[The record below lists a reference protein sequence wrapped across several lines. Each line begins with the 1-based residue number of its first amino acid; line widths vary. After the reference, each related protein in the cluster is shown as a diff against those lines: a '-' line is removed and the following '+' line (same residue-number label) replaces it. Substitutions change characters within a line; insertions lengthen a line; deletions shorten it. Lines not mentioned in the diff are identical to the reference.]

1 MYKDYS
7 GLFTSESVS
16 EGHPDKIADQI
27 ADAILDD
34 ILKQDKYARVACEVI
49 VKDST
54 VIIFGEITTTAYSDI
69 SKITKSVIQDIGYTD
84 LQLGFHHNACT
95 VTNIISKQ
103 SPDISQCISKKEI
116 ERQGAGDQ
124 GIMFGYATDE
134 TESFMP
140 AAIFYA
146 NILLKKLTLLRK
158 GNIIPW
164 LRPDAKSQV
173 TVEYENGELKRIDA
187 VLISTQHAPDVSLA
201 EIKKTI
207 QQVIVSTLPKNLID
221 KKTKFIIN
229 PSKKFIIGGPV
240 ADSGITGRKQVVDTY
255 GGYASHG
262 GGSFSGKDPS
272 KVDRSA
278 AYMARYIAK
287 NLVANG
293 FVKRCEIQLA
303 YAIGLADPISITID
317 SFGTGKYTNDQLIE
331 IIKNNFDLKPG
342 KIIEQLNLLKPIYR
356 KTASYG
362 HFGYDDYPWE
372 KIKKISV

>member
-1 MYKDYS
+1 MI
-7 GLFTSESVS
+7 
-16 EGHPDKIADQI
+16 H
-27 ADAILDD
+27 
-34 ILKQDKYARVACEVI
+34 
-49 VKDST
+49 
-54 VIIFGEITTTAYSDI
+54 
-69 SKITKSVIQDIGYTD
+69 
-84 LQLGFHHNACT
+84 
-95 VTNIISKQ
+95 
-103 SPDISQCISKKEI
+103 KE
-116 ERQGAGDQ
+116 
-124 GIMFGYATDE
+124 
-134 TESFMP
+134 
-140 AAIFYA
+140 
-146 NILLKKLTLLRK
+146 LKKLREGNNFTLKVLASRVGYGT
-158 GNIIPW
+158 GN
-164 LRPDAKSQV
+164 LSS
-173 TVEYENGELKRIDA
+173 YENGKLKRIDA
-187 VLISTQHAPDVSLA
+187 VLISTQHTPNVSLT

-287 NLVANG
+287 SLVAHG

-317 SFGTGKYTNDQLIE
+317 SFGTGKYTNEQLIE
-331 IIKNNFDLKPG
+331 LIKNNFDLKPG